1 MKKDPLDEPL
11 TVEEQLGYDGK
22 KAQRQWQNK
31 INNAQGHIFEQCIKT
46 ACLTYAE
53 LGRAQVE
60 KIPEPFMVTHKGAGG
75 IFSGRFTALAQP
87 DFQGTI
93 AGGQSVVFEAKYTT
107 TDRLRREVLDRHW
120 KMGESAAVCA
130 GIQDQYFFVPWK
142 VWDGMKER
150 FGRKYVTAR
159 DLEPYRVKFNGAV
172 MFLDYIRADRTAW
185 KEEGSEKA
193 KKPNG
198 F

>member
-1 MKKDPLDEPL
+1 MKHLGDITQIRGSGIEP
-11 TVEEQLGYDGK
+11 
-22 KAQRQWQNK
+22 
-31 INNAQGHIFEQCIKT
+31 
-46 ACLTYAE
+46 
-53 LGRAQVE
+53 
-60 KIPEPFMVTHKGAGG
+60 
-75 IFSGRFTALAQP
+75 
-87 DFQGTI
+87 
-93 AGGQSVVFEAKYTT
+93 
-107 TDRLRREVLDRHW
+107 
-120 KMGESAAVCA
+120 
-130 GIQDQYFFVPWK
+130 
-142 VWDGMKER
+142 

>member
-1 MKKDPLDEPL
+1 MAYDE
-11 TVEEQLGYDGK
+11 K
-22 KAQRQWQNK
+22 KAKQQWRNK
-31 INNAQGHIFEQCIKT
+31 VNNAQGHIFEQCIKT
-46 ACLTYAE
+46 ACLIYAE

-60 KIPEPFMVTHKGAGG
+60 KIPEPFMVTHKGTGG

-87 DFQGTI
+87 DFQGTM

-107 TDRLRREVLDRHW
+107 TDRLRREVLTKEQMDALDRHW
-120 KMGESAAVCA
+120 KMGASAAVCA

>member
-1 MKKDPLDEPL
+1 ME
-11 TVEEQLGYDGK
+11 YDGK
-22 KAQRQWQNK
+22 KAKQQWRNK
-31 INNAQGHIFEQCIKT
+31 VNNAQGHIFEQCIKT
-46 ACLTYAE
+46 ACLIYAE

-60 KIPEPFMVTHKGAGG
+60 KIPEPFMVTNKGAGG

-87 DFQGTI
+87 DFQGTM

-107 TDRLRREVLDRHW
+107 TDRLRREVLTKEQMDALDRHW
-120 KMGESAAVCA
+120 KMGASAAVCA

-142 VWDGMKER
+142 VWDRMKER

-172 MFLDYIRADRTAW
+172 MFLDYIHQKGDSGRR
-185 KEEGSEKA
+185 
-193 KKPNG
+193 
-198 F
+198 